1 VTQFT
6 TFCDIFDLS
15 FSIASWGFLHNPS
28 MKMLRQ
34 QYPEAPVSLAVLLAA
49 LISILGILALLA
61 AIFRE

>member
-1 VTQFT
+1 
-6 TFCDIFDLS
+6 
-15 FSIASWGFLHNPS
+15 

>member
-15 FSIASWGFLHNPS
+15 FLGGYAKNPS

-34 QYPEAPVSLAVLLAA
+34 QYPEALVSLAALLAA